1 MVERLTPNFP
11 VMVGMSTARLK
22 LRRMRTIVASIVMVR
37 LDVAMKIAPPAIA
50 TPRSIASA
58 FDVNNSCIITQ
69 TISHNSRCIL
79 LVTYLLHIEP
89 VPQVEAVYVRCALE
103 GVLKTFAVHSFHL
116 NMYATLK
123 STHDV
128 ALSSG

>member
-1 MVERLTPNFP
+1 MR
-11 VMVGMSTARLK
+11 TARLK
-22 LRRMRTIVASIVMVR
+22 LRRMRTMVASMVMVR

-50 TPRSIASA
+50 TPRSIARA
-58 FDVNNSCIITQ
+58 FDVNNSYIITQ
-69 TISHNSRCIL
+69 FIAHNSFCFS

-89 VPQVEAVYVRCALE
+89 VPQIEAVHVRRALE